1 MFNFVKLDKKYIFDR
16 CTPNHAG
23 RERENDMQE
32 EKNVKETCSR
42 YSFCTQGF
50 VFDWSKWNHADDVL
64 CHVISAWNALIRN

>member
-50 VFDWSKWNHADDVL
+50 VFDWSK
-64 CHVISAWNALIRN
+64 